1 MGNHWDLGKNKDPFQ
16 ACSPKLLKTEKNVVQ
31 STMAIS
37 MGRRKKISFIVRDSN
52 LIRSMIDSR
61 QISMS

>member
-1 MGNHWDLGKNKDPFQ
+1 MFSEVVEDG
-16 ACSPKLLKTEKNVVQ
+16 KNVVQ